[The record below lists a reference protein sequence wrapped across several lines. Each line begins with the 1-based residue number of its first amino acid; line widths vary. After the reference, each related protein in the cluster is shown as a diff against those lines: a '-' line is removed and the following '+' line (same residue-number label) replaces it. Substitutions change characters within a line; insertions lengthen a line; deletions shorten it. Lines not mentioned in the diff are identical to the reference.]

1 MFEQKRN
8 KLITIEL
15 GMWIWASRYPI
26 WYEPPLL
33 KDVVGLGVPRWRR
46 VACEP
51 VISKFGLA
59 PFGFKQSGPCFSWA
73 SKSTRLHDSNNAA
86 LLSTTKFWLLWAFE
100 KEWKK
105 ESTVNLFTTCLWR
118 RRWMGNSP
126 EVGSLAVE
134 PRDFLLG
141 FVEPSFAWFDL
152 TTWSDSNNVAWFLMG
167 DLLRLSPWSGGL
179 GR

>member
-105 ESTVNLFTTCLWR
+105 RVPRVFSLRVYGEEDEWEILLKWGLWQ
-118 RRWMGNSP
+118 WNQGISCW
-126 EVGSLAVE
+126 VLWSLV
-134 PRDFLLG
+134 LLDLI
-141 FVEPSFAWFDL
+141 WRLDL
-152 TTWSDSNNVAWFLMG
+152 TRIM
-167 DLLRLSPWSGGL
+167 LRGF
-179 GR
+179 

>member
-105 ESTVNLFTTCLWR
+105 REYRESFHYVSMEKKMNGKF
-118 RRWMGNSP
+118 S
-126 EVGSLAVE
+126 
-134 PRDFLLG
+134 
-141 FVEPSFAWFDL
+141 
-152 TTWSDSNNVAWFLMG
+152 
-167 DLLRLSPWSGGL
+167 WSGVFGS
-179 GR
+179 GTKGFPVGFCGA